1 MNPEQYLDALLS
13 LPGMVIS
20 QSRLVGPKVSPDKKW
35 VAWSWYRTGPAAD
48 VYVAP
53 VDGSSA
59 PSRLT
64 ETPEN
69 TFIIEWMPGS
79 NAVIVSQD
87 ESGNERDQLFR
98 VDLDRP
104 GVLVPITE
112 HNPAFYVKGGK
123 VHPNGRWLVFWRKLR
138 CRHRIRNRT
147 HLDLS
152 P

>member
-20 QSRLVGPKVSPDKKW
+20 LSRMVSPKVSPDKKW

-59 PSRLT
+59 PIRLT

-69 TFIIEWMPGS
+69 TFIIEWMPDS
-79 NAVIVSQD
+79 RALIVSQD
-87 ESGNERDQLFR
+87 ESGNERTSFSASPSTA
-98 VDLDRP
+98 P
-104 GVLVPITE
+104 G
-112 HNPAFYVKGGK
+112 F
-123 VHPNGRWLVFWRKLR
+123 
-138 CRHRIRNRT
+138 
-147 HLDLS
+147 LS
-152 P
+152 R